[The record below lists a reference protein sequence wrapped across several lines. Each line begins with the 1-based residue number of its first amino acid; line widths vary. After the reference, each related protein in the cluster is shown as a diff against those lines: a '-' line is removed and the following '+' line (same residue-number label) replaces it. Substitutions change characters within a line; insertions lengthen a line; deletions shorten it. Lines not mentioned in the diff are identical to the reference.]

1 VQQVVDSNVINQ
13 LAEKLGVD
21 PAQACST
28 IAKFLPKAASAAS
41 PNGEVQQDSKI
52 LGDMISNLFK

>member
-1 VQQVVDSNVINQ
+1 MLGSDAINQ

-28 IAKFLPKAASAAS
+28 IAIAKFLPTVASAAS
-41 PNGEVQQDSKI
+41 PNGEVQQDSNI
-52 LGDMISNLFK
+52 LGDMVSKLFK